1 MVGASKTTTQY
12 VNFCLKYLAEHIRFN
27 DIEDLSEKNL
37 INIIKESEILD
48 NKLPLQRKPTSY
60 NLYVKDKRLEGY
72 DMKEISKMW
81 KKEKDSVKDEYKE
94 KSNNITI
101 NPIVSK
107 PSKSSKSLKSSKSS
121 KKSNKTKKKQ
131 SKPLNGWIVFC
142 NEQKKQGKEMSEIKE
157 MWGAFSVQEKEEYKQ
172 KGKELFD
179 NMKDNISDTED
190 SSDSD

>member
-107 PSKSSKSLKSSKSS
+107 PSKSSR
-121 KKSNKTKKKQ
+121 
-131 SKPLNGWIVFC
+131 I
-142 NEQKKQGKEMSEIKE
+142 
-157 MWGAFSVQEKEEYKQ
+157 
-172 KGKELFD
+172 
-179 NMKDNISDTED
+179 
-190 SSDSD
+190 